1 MMMLETRASAFVGL
15 VYSTVA
21 AAATWQSPLEFVG
34 LPAPVVFMA
43 FAGVAFGLVL
53 QPPKASRFVMFV
65 LVLAYTFVSAV
76 FAVFVGSIPH
86 MEWARNAAPAVAGLM
101 GFFAQAA
108 VPATRERLRQ
118 EIKKR
123 GANDQSGESP

>member
-1 MMMLETRASAFVGL
+1 MMMMETRITALVGMI
-15 VYSTVA
+15 YSTVA

-53 QPPKASRFVMFV
+53 QPPKANRLIMFALVM
-65 LVLAYTFVSAV
+65 AYTFISAV
-76 FAVFVGSIPH
+76 FSVFIGSIPH
-86 MEWARNAAPAVAGLM
+86 MEWARQAAPAVAGLL

-118 EIKKR
+118 EIEKR
-123 GANDQSGESP
+123 GANDTHGDTP